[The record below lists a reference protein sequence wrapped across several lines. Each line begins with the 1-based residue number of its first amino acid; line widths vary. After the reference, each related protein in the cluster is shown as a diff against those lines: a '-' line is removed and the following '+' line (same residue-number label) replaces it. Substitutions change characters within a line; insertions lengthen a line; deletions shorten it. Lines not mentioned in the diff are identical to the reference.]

1 VRRLFLI
8 ALILTGVAAFV
19 GFDVVG
25 ASVRSAREAVRTRI
39 TSAIPLRTQL
49 AEAKAQVDAYAE
61 NVIRGEIAAENLA
74 DRISETAREVS
85 LRKAGLER
93 ERSSLHALRS
103 SLERDTA
110 RLVSDGPRQVS
121 EEERAAMRRAR
132 EFQAAQTIAERR
144 AKDLE
149 GLRSDHAA
157 TLREIAAAKEQQTR
171 MAEEVS
177 VLEAEVVALEAR
189 ESVAQ
194 TRAACRD
201 ASIDAS
207 GHGAAQQRLTSIRDR
222 IKEKNRRLE
231 YYAVRCDAGR
241 AGDFGLG
248 YGSGL
253 EALNAVLSPND
264 AVVVPAPVPTPV
276 TAVPAVAPR

>member
-1 VRRLFLI
+1 MRRLFFLS
-8 ALILTGVAAFV
+8 LILFGVAAFV

-25 ASVRSAREAVRTRI
+25 ATVRHAREAVRSSLT
-39 TSAIPLRTQL
+39 AAVPLRTQL

-74 DRISETAREVS
+74 DRIVQTEREVT
-85 LRKAGLER
+85 LRKSGLER
-93 ERSSLHALRS
+93 ERSSLVSLRS

-121 EEERAAMRRAR
+121 DEERSVMRRAR
-132 EFQAAQTIAERR
+132 EFQAAQAIADRR
-144 AKDLE
+144 AKDLD
-149 GLRSDHAA
+149 GLRADHQA
-157 TLREIAAAKEQQTR
+157 TLKEIAAAKEQQTR

-201 ASIDAS
+201 ATVDVS
-207 GHGAAQQRLTSIRDR
+207 GFGSAQQRLSEIRDR

-231 YYAVRCDAGR
+231 YYAIRCDAGR
-241 AGDFGLG
+241 GGDLGLG
-248 YGSGL
+248 YQSGL
-253 EALNAVLSPND
+253 EALDSALGVKEAVASSP
-264 AVVVPAPVPTPV
+264 V
-276 TAVPAVAPR
+276 AVPLPALPAGSPR

>member
-1 VRRLFLI
+1 MKRLFIFSVIVLG
-8 ALILTGVAAFV
+8 AVAFV

-25 ASVRSAREAVRTRI
+25 ATVRNAREAVRASL
-39 TSAIPLRTQL
+39 TSAVPLRTQL

-74 DRISETAREVS
+74 DRIVETEREVT

-93 ERSSLHALRS
+93 ERTSLFALRS

-110 RLVSDGPRQVS
+110 RLVSDGPRQLS
-121 EEERAAMRRAR
+121 DEERTAMRRAR

-149 GLRSDHAA
+149 GLRADHAA
-157 TLREIAAAKEQQTR
+157 TVREIAAAKDQQTR
-171 MAEEVS
+171 MADEVS
-177 VLEAEVVALEAR
+177 VLEAEVTALEAR

-201 ASIDAS
+201 ATVDAS
-207 GHGAAQQRLTSIRDR
+207 GDR
-222 IKEKNRRLE
+222 K
-231 YYAVRCDAGR
+231 
-241 AGDFGLG
+241 
-248 YGSGL
+248 S
-253 EALNAVLSPND
+253 
-264 AVVVPAPVPTPV
+264 VV
-276 TAVPAVAPR
+276 

>member
-1 VRRLFLI
+1 VRRLFFI

-25 ASVRSAREAVRTRI
+25 ATVRHAREAVRSSI

-74 DRISETAREVS
+74 DRITETEREVI

-93 ERSSLHALRS
+93 ERASLYALRS

-110 RLVSDGPRQVS
+110 RLVSDGPRQPS
-121 EEERAAMRRAR
+121 DEERTAMRRAR

-149 GLRSDHAA
+149 GLKADHAA
-157 TLREIAAAKEQQTR
+157 TVKEITAAKDQQTR

-177 VLEAEVVALEAR
+177 VLEAEVTALEAR

-201 ASIDAS
+201 ATVDAS
-207 GHGAAQQRLTSIRDR
+207 GFGAAQQRLTSIRDR

-231 YYAVRCDAGR
+231 YYAIRCDAGR
-241 AGDFGLG
+241 GGDLGLG

-253 EALNAVLSPND
+253 EALNAALSIKE
-264 AVVVPAPVPTPV
+264 AAALAPTPV
-276 TAVPAVAPR
+276 SAVPAVAPR

>member
-207 GHGAAQQRLTSIRDR
+207 GHGAAQQR
-222 IKEKNRRLE
+222 RLE

-276 TAVPAVAPR
+276 SAVPVVAPR